1 MEIKSFRDLS
11 VWQKAMT
18 LVEDV
23 YKLTEQFPRSEQFGL
38 TIQLRRAA
46 VSIPTNIAEGHARR
60 TGYFLNHLN
69 IAVGSQ
75 AELQTQLELACRL
88 RFVER
93 SQVQPLLASAAEI
106 AKMLHG
112 LSASLQSQRERAN
125 RQVPDP

>member
-1 MEIKSFRDLS
+1 MEIRSFRDLL

-23 YKLTEQFPRSEQFGL
+23 YTLTEEFPRSEQFGL
-38 TIQLRRAA
+38 SIQLRRAA
-46 VSIPTNIAEGHARR
+46 VSIPSNIAEGHARR

-69 IAVGSQ
+69 MAVGSQ

-93 SQVQPLLASAAEI
+93 SQVEPLLVAGAEI

-112 LSASLQSQRERAN
+112 LSASLLGAAK
-125 RQVPDP
+125 P